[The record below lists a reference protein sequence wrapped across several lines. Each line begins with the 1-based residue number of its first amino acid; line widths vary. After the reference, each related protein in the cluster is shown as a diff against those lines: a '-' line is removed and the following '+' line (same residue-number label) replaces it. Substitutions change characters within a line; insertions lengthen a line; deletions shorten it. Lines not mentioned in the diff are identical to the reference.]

1 MVAKPAEPVMQPG
14 VHGDPVAARPLE
26 PRPAVI
32 PWVAPQTVP
41 AQAAPRRGILFWI
54 VVVALAGVAWYTR
67 QAWMPWIPSLS
78 KNGPP
83 AKVQKP
89 VPVRTATVVQ
99 RDMPLYINGL
109 GTVTAFK
116 TVTLKSRV
124 DGELVKVAFTEGQ
137 MVKEGDFLAQI
148 DPRQYQA
155 QLDQCEGTLARDEAT
170 LELAR
175 LTLARGRELLEKKS
189 IAQQQLDEEA
199 AQVEQLEGTVQT
211 DRGLVDNAKVLL
223 RYSRITAP
231 ISGRIGLRLV
241 DQGNIVHANDLLGMA
256 VITQL
261 QPIAVVFPINQDE
274 IPRVQKRTRD
284 GIGLTV
290 LAYDRNFAVKL
301 AEGKLTAIDNQ
312 VDATTGTVKLKAT
325 FENEDG
331 MLFPNQ
337 FVNARLLVDTQYN
350 AMIVP
355 AAAVQRG
362 PKSTFVYV
370 VPPGEEK
377 VELREVIAGPTE
389 GAETSIVTGLSPGEV
404 VVTEGIDKLK
414 DGTSITTRDK
424 EEKSAGD
431 GADGSAT
438 TDSGKNEAGS
448 KAAPEKDSQKAD
460 AKNRDAETKEAG
472 QKDSP

>member
-1 MVAKPAEPVMQPG
+1 MIVKPAEPAIQPG
-14 VHGDPVAARPLE
+14 THGDVAAPRPVE
-26 PRPAVI
+26 PRPAVR
-32 PWVAPQTVP
+32 PWVAPEPVP
-41 AQAAPRRGILFWI
+41 AQATPRRGIWFWI
-54 VVVALAGVAWYTR
+54 VVAALGGAAWFTR
-67 QAWMPWIPSLS
+67 QTWLPYVPSLS
-78 KNGPP
+78 KSAPA

-89 VPVRTATVVQ
+89 VPVRTATVIQ

-155 QLDQCEGTLARDEAT
+155 QLDQAEGTLARDEAT

-175 LTLARGRELLEKKS
+175 LTLARGRELVEKKS
-189 IAQQQLDEEA
+189 LAQQQLDEEA
-199 AQVEQLEGTVQT
+199 AMVQQFEGTVQT
-211 DRGLVDNAKVLL
+211 DRGLVDNAKLLL
-223 RYSRITAP
+223 RYCRITSP

-241 DQGNIVHANDLLGMA
+241 DQGNIVHAADLLGMA

-261 QPIAVVFPINQDE
+261 QPIAVVFPISQDE
-274 IPRVQKRTRD
+274 IPRVQKRTLD
-284 GIGLTV
+284 GIGLSV
-290 LAYDRNFAVKL
+290 LAFDRNFTTKL

-337 FVNARLLVDTQYN
+337 FVNARLLVDTQHN
-350 AMIVP
+350 AVIVP

-370 VPPGEEK
+370 VLPEKEK
-377 VELREVIAGPTE
+377 VELRDVIAGQTE
-389 GAETSIVTGLSPGEV
+389 GAETAIVTGLSPGEI

-414 DGTSITTRDK
+414 DGSSVTTRDK
-424 EEKSAGD
+424 EEASGGD
-431 GADGSAT
+431 AADGPAPT
-438 TDSGKNEAGS
+438 AG
-448 KAAPEKDSQKAD
+448 PGD
-460 AKNRDAETKEAG
+460 KEARDKDAG
-472 QKDSP
+472 GKPAEKKDAGKKDSP